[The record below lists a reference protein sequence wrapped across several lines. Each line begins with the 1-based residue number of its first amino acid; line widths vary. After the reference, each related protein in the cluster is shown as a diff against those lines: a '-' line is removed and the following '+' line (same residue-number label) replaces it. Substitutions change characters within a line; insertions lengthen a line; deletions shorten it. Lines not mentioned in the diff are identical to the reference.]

1 MPTIAGISRA
11 WLMPEPTEGPIRTG
25 DGMAIFGA
33 DTRRDTTANLV
44 GKTAPAMMIV
54 TGETMDVMAIGVL
67 TATTVRE
74 MATMGTTA
82 VRAG

>member
-1 MPTIAGISRA
+1 
-11 WLMPEPTEGPIRTG
+11 MPEPTEGLIRTG
-25 DGMAIFGA
+25 DGMAIFGV
-33 DTRRDTTANLV
+33 DTRKDTIENLERETTP
-44 GKTAPAMMIV
+44 GMMIV

>member
-1 MPTIAGISRA
+1 M
-11 WLMPEPTEGPIRTG
+11 LEPTEDLIRTG

-33 DTRRDTTANLV
+33 DTRRDTIENLERE
-44 GKTAPAMMIV
+44 TTPAMMSV

-74 MATMGTTA
+74 MATTDTTA